1 MRLYLA
7 GPYSHKTKEEREHNV
22 GQAREAMVQLLAA
35 GHSVFCPHTL
45 TDGLEHDD
53 RLTYE
58 DFMRNDLDF
67 LRLCDGI
74 VMLPGWGESKG
85 SQIECNEAWQ
95 LSLKC
100 WYWEYEFD
108 RRTLINLL
116 VDGKESEVS
125 HG

>member
-45 TDGLEHDD
+45 TDGLEHEP
-53 RLTYE
+53 RLTYD

-67 LRLCDGI
+67 LRLCDAA
-74 VMLPGWGESKG
+74 VFLPGWQKSQGSLIERSEAESDG
-85 SQIECNEAWQ
+85 MMWF
-95 LSLKC
+95 
-100 WYWEYEFD
+100 YWEDEAH
-108 RRTLINLL
+108 RNRLT
-116 VDGKESEVS
+116 GKETEGVT